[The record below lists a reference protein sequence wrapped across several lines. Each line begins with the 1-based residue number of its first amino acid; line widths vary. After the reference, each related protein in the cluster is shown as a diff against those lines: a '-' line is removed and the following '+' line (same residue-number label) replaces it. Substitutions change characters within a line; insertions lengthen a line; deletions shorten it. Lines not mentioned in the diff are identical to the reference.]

1 LHGIEKKNLKSVVR
15 YKKTLHIFFCPCNL
29 LKKSV
34 SFSYI
39 LKPFPFMKV
48 LISVFLVWGS
58 WGLLQAQ
65 EAKTPCKCQQD
76 FDYISHYLENHY
88 AGFQDNV
95 TEASRAQY
103 QQHKASILADIQ
115 AHESPDA
122 LCLVFIKRY
131 IAFFRDNHLQVW
143 QGGIE
148 VDENKAE
155 SVAAF
160 KASDVF
166 KNRERI
172 RYDSASVYQYLAK
185 SEDPIEGIYQAG
197 VYEFAVLKN
206 RNSLRDYCA
215 IMINSATPLWEREQV
230 KLDLKRIKDNDY
242 QAILYMRNHSLN
254 IQNITAQNPI
264 FDIFGGVQKIFP
276 KQDTQ
281 EMAQQN
287 FAAAPE
293 GDWFQFKFLNDST
306 SYVHIKTFDGALRT
320 KFDSAYKQVIPLIK
334 GKPYLIIDIRDNGG
348 GSDGNWQ
355 PLAQLAYTTPYEYDK
370 TYVFCTSESIKR
382 YEEMLDKMEKNRK
395 DYGGESVRWTKN
407 RLRLM
412 KKAPLNTFAP
422 IRSYK
427 GKNKYRKQGR
437 IETTPQKIVLMYNR
451 NSASAAEGLIL
462 DAMHSKKVI
471 TFGEASG
478 GYTAFGN
485 VMPLSTP
492 HLNLQM
498 QIATQ
503 KTPNRFQYEKSGI
516 PPQIRASNQEE
527 WLAQALG
534 LLKK

>member
-1 LHGIEKKNLKSVVR
+1 
-15 YKKTLHIFFCPCNL
+15 
-29 LKKSV
+29 
-34 SFSYI
+34 
-39 LKPFPFMKV
+39 MKV
-48 LISVFLVWGS
+48 LIFLLLFLGTLGV
-58 WGLLQAQ
+58 LQAQ
-65 EAKTPCKCQQD
+65 QAKAPCKCEQD
-76 FDYISHYLENHY
+76 FDYISKYLENHY

-95 TEASRAQY
+95 TESNKAQY
-103 QQHKASILADIQ
+103 QQYKQNILADIQ

-122 LCLVFIKRY
+122 LCLVFMKRY

-143 QGGIE
+143 EGGME
-148 VDENKAE
+148 VDESQPE

-160 KASDVF
+160 KASEVF

-185 SEDPIEGIYQAG
+185 NEDPIEGIYQAG
-197 VYEFAVLKN
+197 AYEFAVLKN

-215 IMINSATPLWEREQV
+215 IIINSTTPLWEREQV
-230 KLDLKRIKDNDY
+230 KLDLKRLKENDY
-242 QAILYMRNHSLN
+242 QAVLYMRNHSLN
-254 IQNITAQNPI
+254 VQNITSQKPI
-264 FDIFGGVQKIFP
+264 FDVLGGVQKTFP

-287 FAAAPE
+287 FGAAPE

-348 GSDGNWQ
+348 GSDSNWQ
-355 PLAQLAYTTPYEYDK
+355 PLARLAYTTPYEYDK
-370 TYVFCTSESIKR
+370 TYVFCTTESIKR
-382 YEEMLDKMEKNRK
+382 YEETLDKMEQNRK
-395 DYGGESVRWTKN
+395 DYGEEAIKWTKKRIN
-407 RLRLM
+407 LM
-412 KKAPLNTFAP
+412 KKAPLNTFAL
-422 IRSYK
+422 IRNYK

-437 IETTPQKIVLMYNR
+437 IEATPQKIVLMYNR

-462 DAMHSKKVI
+462 DAMQSKKVI
-471 TFGEASG
+471 TFGEPSG
-478 GYTAFGN
+478 GYITFGN

-516 PPQIRASNQEE
+516 PPQIKANNQEE